1 MSAPWQTHASA
12 LRLLRLSLAAVWL
25 GTAAVCLWGYPMQQ
39 SMALLAPLGVQGAL
53 AQALVIAAALL
64 DAALGLATL
73 CCPSPWLWRAQIALV
88 LGYTAV
94 ITATLPQFWLH
105 PFGPVLKNLPLLAI
119 LWVLLMQPSCRKDS

>member
-1 MSAPWQTHASA
+1 MSTTWQTAPAA

-25 GTAAVCLWGYPMQQ
+25 GTAAVCLWGYPMQE
-39 SMALLAPLGVQGAL
+39 SMALLAPLGVHGAQ
-53 AQALVIAAALL
+53 AQALVVAAALL

-73 CCPSPWLWRAQIALV
+73 LWPTPWLWRAQMALV

-119 LWVLLMQPSCRKDS
+119 LWVLLRQPSKESS

>member
-1 MSAPWQTHASA
+1 MSSTA

-25 GTAAVCLWGYPMQQ
+25 GTAAVCLWGYPMAQ

-53 AQALVIAAALL
+53 AQALVVAAALL

-73 CCPSPWLWRAQIALV
+73 FWPSRWLWRAQMALV

-105 PFGPVLKNLPLLAI
+105 PFAPVLKNLPLLAI
-119 LWVLLMQPSCRKDS
+119 LWVLLMQPSKESS